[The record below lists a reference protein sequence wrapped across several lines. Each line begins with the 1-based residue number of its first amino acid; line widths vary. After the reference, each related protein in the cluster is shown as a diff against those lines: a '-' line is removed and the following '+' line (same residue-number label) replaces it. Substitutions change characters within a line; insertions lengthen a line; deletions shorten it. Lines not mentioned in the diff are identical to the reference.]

1 MFASKKVRTAL
12 FIAVLLLISVCMYV
26 FNQSPEKT
34 YNDQGGTSYASYEKA
49 KVLKVVSEEL
59 EKDPANGGLY
69 HGSQELE
76 IKILSGNIKVKFTP
90 LQTI

>member
-59 EKDPANGGLY
+59 EKDPARRRIV
-69 HGSQELE
+69 SR
-76 IKILSGNIKVKFTP
+76 ISRAGNQNSFWGTSR
-90 LQTI
+90 